1 MAPRIGYLL
10 PTRER
15 VMEGQPEAAPL
26 LALAERAEGLGFDS
40 IWVGDSLLARPR
52 HDPLTLLAAVAAR
65 TKKAGLGTAVLLPA
79 LRNPVVLAQQIATLD
94 QISEGRYIL
103 GVGIASDVPN
113 IRAEFVA
120 AGVPFE
126 KRVGRMLEGLRLCR
140 ELWRG
145 EPVSWNGRWVVEN
158 SVLGPVPHR
167 PGGPPIWIGGMVR
180 AARERVGRLYDGWF
194 PNAPDA
200 KGWGVQFREIRDI
213 ARAAGRDPAAIT
225 GAIYLTLTIDDDKD
239 RAERRMDGFMAHY
252 YGQPATVMRA
262 RQANYAGPA
271 AGAAEW
277 LKSYVEE
284 GVSHLVL
291 RFAGD
296 AERNMDAIARLR
308 GELGW

>member
-1 MAPRIGYLL
+1 MALRIGYLL
-10 PTRER
+10 PTREQ
-15 VMEGQPEAAPL
+15 VMEGRPAAAPL
-26 LALAERAEGLGFDS
+26 LALAERAESLGFDS

-65 TKKAGLGTAVLLPA
+65 TRKTELGTAVLLPA

-103 GVGIASDVPN
+103 GVGIASDNPP

-126 KRVGRMLEGLRLCR
+126 KRVGRMMEGLRLSR
-140 ELWRG
+140 ELWTG
-145 EPVSWNGRWVVEN
+145 KPISWNGRWVLEN
-158 SVLGPVPHR
+158 SVLGPTPHR

-200 KGWGVQFREIRDI
+200 KGWGEQWREIQDI
-213 ARAAGRDPAAIT
+213 AREAGRNPADLT
-225 GAIYLTLTIDDDKD
+225 GAIYLTLTIDEDAG
-239 RAERRMDGFMAHY
+239 RASRRIDHFFENY
-252 YGQPATVMRA
+252 YGQPAEAMRS

-271 AGAAEW
+271 QGAANW
-277 LKSYVEE
+277 LKSYVDE
-284 GVSHLVL
+284 GASHVVL
-291 RFAGD
+291 RFAGEH
-296 AERNMDAIARLR
+296 ERHLETFARLR